1 MSENLEIVTNNLV
14 DAIRK
19 HARLA
24 VIAGIV
30 MVVCGALAVGS
41 PFAAGLSV
49 TLFVG
54 AFMAVGGISQCLFAF
69 RAGAFGKGLLI
80 FLVGALTTAAG
91 IVIFT
96 QPVAGLASITLLL
109 AAYFIVSGIFEVIA
123 GLQSR
128 PAHGWGW
135 LLTAGIVTLLLG
147 GMIWNQ
153 FPLSGAWAVGVLFGI
168 RLMMSGWWLIAI
180 GRSVRTV
187 AGGIQP

>member
-30 MVVCGALAVGS
+30 MAVCGALAVGS

-54 AFMAVGGISQCLFAF
+54 AFLVVGGISQCLFAF

-128 PAHGWGW
+128 PAHGWVW

>member
-1 MSENLEIVTNNLV
+1 MQDRV
-14 DAIRK
+14 D
-19 HARLA
+19 
-24 VIAGIV
+24 
-30 MVVCGALAVGS
+30 
-41 PFAAGLSV
+41 
-49 TLFVG
+49 
-54 AFMAVGGISQCLFAF
+54 
-69 RAGAFGKGLLI
+69 LI
-80 FLVGALTTAAG
+80 E
-91 IVIFT
+91 IVIFRLIAYSGDRAIDLAAIT
-96 QPVAGLASITLLL
+96 IGIDQRLAHIACGDLQQMLELLLLIGKGILCFLLGGLTVVAGGLMLARPVFAIMSLTVLL

-123 GLQSR
+123 GLQAR